1 MVPRKGVHMNEVR
14 KKHKFI
20 KNQEITTWETEVE
33 DDNTL
38 LAEAGTTGFVDA
50 GATTFIKLSNKECTD
65 MQVTVDNDGIS
76 LVFCGNSE
84 LLTLM
89 KALNAIVHTL
99 DDQICQAGVE

>member
-1 MVPRKGVHMNEVR
+1 MNEIR
-14 KKHKFI
+14 KKHKSI
-20 KNQEITTWETEVE
+20 NDQEMTTWEIEVE

-38 LAEAGTTGFVDA
+38 LAEAGTTGFVGE
-50 GATTFIKLSNKECTD
+50 GATTFIKLSNKKCTD

-99 DDQICQAGVE
+99 DDQIRQTGIQSCD